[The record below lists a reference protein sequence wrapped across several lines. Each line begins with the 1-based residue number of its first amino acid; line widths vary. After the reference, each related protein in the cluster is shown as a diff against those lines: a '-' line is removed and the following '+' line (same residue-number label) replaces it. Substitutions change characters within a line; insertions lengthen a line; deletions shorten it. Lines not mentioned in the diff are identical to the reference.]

1 MILCQIKEDIE
12 NDRLPYSP
20 PVLDNLR
27 LSFVAKSMRHG
38 KPNNMGCSMLIFQ
51 RLNRLF

>member
-1 MILCQIKEDIE
+1 MILCQIQEDIE
-12 NDRLPYSP
+12 KDRSPYSP

-27 LSFVAKSMRHG
+27 VSFVVKSVRNG